1 MASINDDI
9 ILIKNKTFVS
19 NTYLICDKKE
29 NTCIVVDP
37 GLDADL
43 LLAEIKASNL
53 KPLAVLSTHGHF
65 DHMGSAKNIQAE
77 YTVPFYMHEADY
89 KMSQSAN
96 FFLKVAGIQH
106 SILTPKP
113 DVLLK
118 SNTAD
123 LSIGSF
129 TIGVHHLPGHSPGS
143 CVFSWNNYLLTGDI
157 LYKNGL
163 GPESIPKE
171 DKQLLRD
178 SILKLFALFADQCIV
193 LPGHGPHD
201 SLGSIKTNNLALKQ
215 FLDLKNDAA
224 N

>member
-19 NTYLICDKKE
+19 NSYLICDKKE

-37 GLDADL
+37 GLDANI
-43 LLAEIKASNL
+43 LLAEIETSRL

-65 DHMGSAKNIQAE
+65 DHIGSAKDIQIKYA
-77 YTVPFYMHEADY
+77 VPFYMHEADY

-96 FFLKVAGIQH
+96 FFLKVAGIPH
-106 SILTPKP
+106 SIQTPKP

-118 SNTAD
+118 SDSPN
-123 LSIGSF
+123 LNIGSF
-129 TIGVHHLPGHSPGS
+129 SIGINHLPGHSPGS
-143 CVFSWNNYLLTGDI
+143 CVFTWNKYLFTGDI

-171 DKQLLRD
+171 DKHLLRD
-178 SILKLFALFADQCIV
+178 SIVKLFALFTDECIV
-193 LPGHGPHD
+193 LPGHGQYD

-215 FLDLKNDAA
+215 FLELKNDAA